1 MEFARSNCFFV
12 ALIFLT
18 KFRWKISIIEVANLT
33 FLFQIHLTSKQH
45 KDNALIIGD
54 FVDFCDV
61 RNVSPVTCS
70 VDDLVFY
77 LEAAFVRSKHLKSK
91 DLFRPSIN
99 KVRPTFKNQLSL
111 SLNQIFLCTKL
122 RRYWFWH
129 VPFRSFYRSGR
140 FFFIRKERKYR
151 KVPVLYRYRP
161 EKTGTIPFLYRSIPL
176 QYWSFIKEQYLK
188 DITLVLFFIRTGI

>member
-1 MEFARSNCFFV
+1 MESARSNCFFV

-33 FLFQIHLTSKQH
+33 FFQTHLTSKQH

-77 LEAAFVRSKHLKSK
+77 LEAAFVRSNHLKSK

-99 KVRPTFKNQLSL
+99 KVRPTFKNQPSH
-111 SLNQIFLCTKL
+111 SLNQIYLCTSL
-122 RRYWFWH
+122 PPTSTRWAQLTLSSTC
-129 VPFRSFYRSGR
+129 P
-140 FFFIRKERKYR
+140 
-151 KVPVLYRYRP
+151 LY
-161 EKTGTIPFLYRSIPL
+161 
-176 QYWSFIKEQYLK
+176 
-188 DITLVLFFIRTGI
+188 